1 MLEPARQ
8 AGRITDQEVRMI
20 LTIELDQEEDG
31 RWIAEV
37 IDIPGA
43 LAYGT
48 TPEQAKAK
56 AKAIALRVLADQL
69 EHGEATGDLS
79 SISFAAA

>member
-1 MLEPARQ
+1 
-8 AGRITDQEVRMI
+8 MI

-37 IDIPGA
+37 VDIPGA
-43 LAYGT
+43 LAYGA
-48 TPEQAKAK
+48 TPEEAKAK

-69 EHGEATGDLS
+69 EHGETMGDLS

>member
-1 MLEPARQ
+1 
-8 AGRITDQEVRMI
+8 MI
-20 LTIELDQEEDG
+20 LTIELDQEDDG

-37 IDIPGA
+37 VDIPGA
-43 LAYGT
+43 LAYGAS
-48 TPEQAKAK
+48 PDQAKAK
-56 AKAIALRVLADQL
+56 AKAIALRVLADRL

>member
-1 MLEPARQ
+1 
-8 AGRITDQEVRMI
+8 MI

-37 IDIPGA
+37 VDIPGA
-43 LAYGT
+43 LAYGA

-69 EHGEATGDLS
+69 EHGEAMGDLS

>member
-1 MLEPARQ
+1 
-8 AGRITDQEVRMI
+8 MI
-20 LTIELDQEEDG
+20 LTIEIDQEEDG

-37 IDIPGA
+37 VDIPGA
-43 LAYGT
+43 LAYGE

-56 AKAIALRVLADQL
+56 AKAIALRVLADRL
-69 EHGEATGDLS
+69 EQGEATGDLS

>member
-1 MLEPARQ
+1 
-8 AGRITDQEVRMI
+8 MI
-20 LTIELDQEEDG
+20 LTIELDKEEDG

-37 IDIPGA
+37 VDIPGA
-43 LAYGT
+43 LAYGA

-69 EHGEATGDLS
+69 EHGEATSDLS

>member
-1 MLEPARQ
+1 LEPARPES
-8 AGRITDQEVRMI
+8 RITAQEVLMI

-37 IDIPGA
+37 VDIPGA